1 MHSSVRL
8 RHVWPFNC
16 FHSSF
21 CGDFTLL
28 CECLFFAACVQ
39 VCVARSRPLKG
50 ISDVP
55 LLQIR
60 AVHGV
65 PGGSRADRGAD
76 LNGLEKRGWEKMQ
89 TGMGGGW
96 FCVCVCVCAGGGSDQ
111 TRSEPSS
118 IDTRAAVKKTEG
130 GSEDE
135 EEEGREGG
143 REAHIQGGDR

>member
-1 MHSSVRL
+1 M
-8 RHVWPFNC
+8 
-16 FHSSF
+16 
-21 CGDFTLL
+21 

-39 VCVARSRPLKG
+39 VCVARSRPLKR

-60 AVHGV
+60 AIHGV
-65 PGGSRADRGAD
+65 PGGSHADRGAD
-76 LNGLEKRGWEKMQ
+76 LKGLEKRGWEKME
-89 TGMGGGW
+89 TGMGGL
-96 FCVCVCVCAGGGSDQ
+96 VLRVCAGGVSDQ
-111 TRSEPSS
+111 ARCEPSS

-135 EEEGREGG
+135 EEERREGG

>member
-65 PGGSRADRGAD
+65 PGGSHADRGAD
-76 LNGLEKRGWEKMQ
+76 LNGLEKRGWEKME
-89 TGMGGGW
+89 TGMGGGL
-96 FCVCVCVCAGGGSDQ
+96 VLRVCVCAGGGSDQ
-111 TRSEPSS
+111 TRCEPSS

>member
-1 MHSSVRL
+1 M
-8 RHVWPFNC
+8 
-16 FHSSF
+16 
-21 CGDFTLL
+21 
-28 CECLFFAACVQ
+28 
-39 VCVARSRPLKG
+39 CVARSRPLKG

-65 PGGSRADRGAD
+65 PGGSHADRGAD
-76 LNGLEKRGWEKMQ
+76 LNGLEKRGLGED
-89 TGMGGGW
+89 GDRNGGGL
-96 FCVCVCVCAGGGSDQ
+96 VLRVCAGGGSDQ
-111 TRSEPSS
+111 TRCEPSS